1 MARSFGRQVPQNG
14 GGALPPGLS
23 DLSGELGPWTSADRA
38 EFYHAGT
45 HAQQWF
51 LRLDQED
58 VEAVQYAVRV
68 GSWVRSAIKWG
79 LRAFW
84 FFTAGLG
91 AALTIGEN
99 LQKLPGMIS
108 GTLSALR
115 GLLGG

>member
-1 MARSFGRQVPQNG
+1 MARSFGRQVPESE
-14 GGALPPGLS
+14 GGAPPPGLS
-23 DLSGELGPWTSADRA
+23 TLPGELGPWTRSDRA

-51 LRLDQED
+51 LRLDQAD
-58 VEAVQYAVRV
+58 VEAVQYAVKL
-68 GSWVRSAIKWG
+68 GSWVRSAVKWG
-79 LRAFW
+79 LRAFYV
-84 FFTAGLG
+84 FTAGLT

-115 GLLGG
+115 GLFGG

>member
-1 MARSFGRQVPQNG
+1 VVAAPRFLRSNSNSHASPV
-14 GGALPPGLS
+14 AS
-23 DLSGELGPWTSADRA
+23 D
-38 EFYHAGT
+38 T

-51 LRLDQED
+51 LRLDQAD
-58 VEAVQYAVRV
+58 VEAVQYAVKL
-68 GSWVRSAIKWG
+68 GSWVRSGVKWA

-84 FFTAGLG
+84 FFTAGLT

-115 GLLGG
+115 GLFGG

>member
-1 MARSFGRQVPQNG
+1 MARSFGRQVPESE
-14 GGALPPGLS
+14 GGAPLPGLS
-23 DLSGELGPWTSADRA
+23 TLPGELGPWTRSDRA

-51 LRLDQED
+51 LRLDQAD
-58 VEAVQYAVRV
+58 VEAVQYAVKL
-68 GSWVRSAIKWG
+68 GSWVRSAVKWG
-79 LRAFW
+79 LRAFY
-84 FFTAGLG
+84 FFTAGLT

-115 GLLGG
+115 GLFGG